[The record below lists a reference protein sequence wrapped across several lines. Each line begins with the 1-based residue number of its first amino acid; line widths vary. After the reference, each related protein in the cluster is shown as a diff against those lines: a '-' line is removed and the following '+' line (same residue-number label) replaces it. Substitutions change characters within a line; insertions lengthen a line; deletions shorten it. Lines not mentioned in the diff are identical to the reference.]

1 MKGMA
6 TKRYRLIAAD
16 GGEVLSDVPGLLGGH
31 RGTKIYGRL
40 DCPAAR
46 RALAR
51 GDTYRRRR
59 VFFAEAGRPPSP
71 PGFRPCARCMPAE
84 YAVWKARRNRC
95 GGLNARVR
103 GPPA

>member
-1 MKGMA
+1 MA
-6 TKRYRLIAAD
+6 TQRYRLIAAD
-16 GGEVLSDVPGLLGGH
+16 GGEVLRDVPGLLGGH
-31 RGTKIYGRL
+31 GGTKIYGRL

-59 VFFAEAGRPPSP
+59 VFFAVEPTAVAA
-71 PGFRPCARCMPAE
+71 GFRPCARCMPAQ
-84 YAVWKARRNRC
+84 YAVWKAQRNRC

-103 GPPA
+103 GPPR